1 MRHLMPSYQY
11 QQPFM
16 AQFIHPSILMTNA
29 LMGPPLPP
37 PSTATAERTTTRT
50 QQQHEPS
57 SMLQQIA
64 AVQQSSSVEELSP
77 SPADRMR
84 SNNGRLM
91 N

>member
-37 PSTATAERTTTRT
+37 PSTATAERATTHN
-50 QQQHEPS
+50 QEPS

-91 N
+91 NYLC